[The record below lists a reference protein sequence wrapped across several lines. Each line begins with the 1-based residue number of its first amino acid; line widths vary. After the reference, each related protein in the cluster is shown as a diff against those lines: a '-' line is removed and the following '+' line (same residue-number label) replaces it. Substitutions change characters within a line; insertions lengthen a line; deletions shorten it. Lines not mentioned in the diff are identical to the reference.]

1 MKTMDGLQNDMRTA
15 FLDGAPGML
24 VSATVWFVAGAVFLR
39 VGAEQ
44 AIWALLI
51 GGALIHPIA
60 TIVLKL
66 LGRTAKA
73 SSGNPLNTLAFAST
87 IWLIVC
93 CVLAYGLS
101 RANVAWF
108 FPAMMLAIGSRFL
121 TFHTLFGH
129 RLYWICGGAL
139 IVAGYFCAS
148 LNVTPAFAAF
158 IGGGLEAAFGVLLL
172 ATNRRVVAAAQ

>member
-1 MKTMDGLQNDMRTA
+1 MQTLDDLQKDMRTA
-15 FLDGAPGML
+15 FMDGAPGML
-24 VSATVWFVAGAVFLR
+24 VSASVWIVAGLVFLR

-44 AIWALLI
+44 GIWALLI
-51 GGALIHPIA
+51 GGALIHPVT

-66 LGRTAKA
+66 LGRTAKTSA
-73 SSGNPLNTLAFAST
+73 GNPLNTLAFAST

-108 FPAMMLAIGSRFL
+108 FPAMMLTIGSRFL

-129 RLYWICGGAL
+129 RLYWVCGGAL

-148 LNVTPAFAAF
+148 MKLTPPQAAF
-158 IGGGLEAAFGVLLL
+158 VGGAIEATFAILLL
-172 ATNRRVVAAAQ
+172 ATKRRVPAAV